1 MLDFG
6 KKEEEKKPRC
16 LAAQPHVAACDV
28 SVGDI
33 AEINMIFFTPT
44 STLLIDLNLSLSKL
58 FCQFFLNKIKKQQH
72 ILLQDCWESLCN

>member
-6 KKEEEKKPRC
+6 KKEEEKNPRC
-16 LAAQPHVAACDV
+16 LAAQPNVAACDV

-44 STLLIDLNLSLSKL
+44 STLLIDLKSQFIKVVLSVL
-58 FCQFFLNKIKKQQH
+58 F
-72 ILLQDCWESLCN
+72 